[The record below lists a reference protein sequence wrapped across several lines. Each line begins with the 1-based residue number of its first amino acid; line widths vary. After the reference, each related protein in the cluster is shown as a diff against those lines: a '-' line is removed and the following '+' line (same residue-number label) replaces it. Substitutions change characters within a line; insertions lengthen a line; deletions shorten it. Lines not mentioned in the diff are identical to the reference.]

1 MKKKYHIPTIEI
13 IALDTTEVMVPNS
26 QFDPGVGG
34 ANSYAFD
41 EEENEGWGEFNPD
54 KPENYLW
61 N

>member
-1 MKKKYHIPTIEI
+1 MKKRYHIPTTEI
-13 IALDTTEVMVPNS
+13 IALDTTAVMVPDKMS
-26 QFDPGVGG
+26 DPGVGG

-54 KPENYLW
+54 KPETLLW